1 LGIDDESQYC
11 VLFGHDE
18 PNDRVL
24 EILRKTARNLDRII
38 QEGRFVILRRE
49 SSAAEAVFSKA
60 VDKGATAIRYL
71 TTLEWDRLPY
81 PAGEPTG

>member
-1 LGIDDESQYC
+1 MGVDDESQYC

-24 EILRKTARNLDRII
+24 EILRKTGRNLDRII

-49 SSAAEAVFSKA
+49 SSAAATLASIEAVFSKA

-71 TTLEWDRLPY
+71 TALE
-81 PAGEPTG
+81 